1 MHKPAKKQ
9 QLYLLEITAENR
21 IRKLSQIIVKPRNF
35 IKKTELKNLEKTEIL
50 VVKNER
56 FWAENDI

>member
-1 MHKPAKKQ
+1 MHKPAKNQ
-9 QLYLLEITAENR
+9 QLYLLEITAENW
-21 IRKLSQIIVKPRNF
+21 IRKLAQIIVKPRNF

-56 FWAENDI
+56 FGAENDI